1 MLPFKS
7 DSNSSLTLEDA
18 TQYHL
23 SLSLEWLTG
32 CQFSCKGCH
41 VNKDATET
49 YTWEQLVKLNSWL
62 ESMQTQGNYL
72 PTIAFIGPT
81 DFLTATNIRN
91 LLRTR
96 EICEILSK
104 FKRISLQTT
113 FLNMDNAEELCRMLR
128 QRFSDKELEINF
140 IIEPEKIN
148 NEKYMNT
155 IKEARSKF
163 MEMLAWPK
171 YVASFCIMNVYEYD
185 RVKKNDV
192 KQILADYKAL
202 NDKIRDE
209 FNTTIDFNFSMLRNS
224 WWSNK
229 DVEEAVKSVSRIFDA
244 AADHEFNQTVRFS
257 FGKLTD
263 SKIEKHY
270 NWHQGKLYV
279 SPMLYERIASFHPS
293 LEIKHTEFTLEET
306 ERFEYNLLVNQYESA
321 ARDKP
326 DCNDCQYQS
335 SCIERNII
343 TFMDMHDIKRCIIAR
358 KALDAINVIS

>member
-1 MLPFKS
+1 MIPFNS
-7 DSNSSLTLEDA
+7 DSNSSLTLQDA

-23 SLSLEWLTG
+23 SLNLEWLTG

-41 VNKDATET
+41 VNKDATT
-49 YTWEQLVKLNSWL
+49 AYDWEQLTKLRIWL
-62 ESMQTQGNYL
+62 HSMQAEGNYL

-81 DFLTATNIRN
+81 DFLTATN
-91 LLRTR
+91 TKS
-96 EICEILSK
+96 ILSDK
-104 FKRISLQTT
+104 MACSILTEFKRISLQTT
-113 FLNMDNAEELCRMLR
+113 FLNMENAEELIGLLR
-128 QRFSDKELEINF
+128 QRFPDKELEINF
-140 IIEPEKIN
+140 VIEPEKIN

-155 IKEARSKF
+155 IKEARSRF
-163 MEMLAWPK
+163 MEMLNWPN

-192 KQILADYKAL
+192 KKLLADYKAL
-202 NDKIRDE
+202 NDKVRDE

-224 WWSNK
+224 WWSNE
-229 DVEEAVKSVSRIFDA
+229 DVEEAIKSVSRIFDA
-244 AADHEFNQTVRFS
+244 SADHEFNQTVRFS

-293 LEIKHTEFTLEET
+293 LEIPLVKHSLEET
-306 ERFEYNLLVNQYESA
+306 ERFEYDLLVNQYDSA
-321 ARDKP
+321 AMDKP
-326 DCNDCQYQS
+326 ECNDCQYQS

-343 TFMDMHDIKRCIIAR
+343 TFMDMHDIKSCIIAR